1 MKHVED
7 CLSARE
13 DRESSFHHCG
23 GSVRLVQTRLCAGK
37 TWQSRFNLQGGAV
50 KHVEACLSPRED
62 RESSFH
68 HCGSTVKVMQA
79 CLCAG
84 KT

>member
-1 MKHVED
+1 MKQVQG

-13 DRESSFHHCG
+13 DRESSFHRCG
-23 GSVRLVQTRLCAGK
+23 GPVSLLHACLCAEKAGNR
-37 TWQSRFNLQGGAV
+37 RFNLRGSIV
-50 KHVEACLSPRED
+50 KQVQASFSTRED

-68 HCGSTVKVMQA
+68 RCGGPVMLVQA

-84 KT
+84 VT